1 MSGSDEADREK
12 GFLAR
17 WSQRKQEA
25 QRPEREPSQAS
36 EAVQR
41 ETSVEGQGAPE
52 PEFDLSA
59 LPKLE
64 ELTGSTDIT
73 AFLKKGVPEHLRNAA
88 LRKSWALDPAI
99 RNYVSPALDYAY
111 DWNAPG
117 GVPGGGQLETGMDV
131 AKMVSQIMGGPLSES
146 VKSETNRGDRVE
158 VGPQSDGGVAS
169 GPAPELSVQSL
180 PQSEAETETQANSTI
195 ETQAEDSLMD
205 RRQSLSAG
213 PALPPVRRH
222 GTAKPTV

>member
-1 MSGSDEADREK
+1 MSGPDESDREK

-25 QRPEREPSQAS
+25 QRPEAKLRD
-36 EAVQR
+36 AVEGTQPD
-41 ETSVEGQGAPE
+41 TVAEGQGAPE

-73 AFLKKGVPEHLRNAA
+73 AFLRKGVPEHLRNAA

-99 RNYVSPALDYAY
+99 RDYVSPALDYAY

-131 AKMVSQIMGGPLSES
+131 ARMVSQIMGAPLSES
-146 VKSETNRGDRVE
+146 VKLETNRGDRVDA
-158 VGPQSDGGVAS
+158 GQQPDGEVAS
-169 GPAPELSVQSL
+169 DTAPELPADSL
-180 PQSEAETETQANSTI
+180 RRAEPEAEIPAESTTGTVAEQAPT
-195 ETQAEDSLMD
+195 D
-205 RRQSLSAG
+205 RRQSVTDGA
-213 PALPPVRRH
+213 AQPPVRRH
-222 GTAKPTV
+222 GTAKPVV

>member
-1 MSGSDEADREK
+1 MSGSDEADQEK

-25 QRPEREPSQAS
+25 QRPEREPAEGVQQEAS
-36 EAVQR
+36 AER
-41 ETSVEGQGAPE
+41 QGAPE
-52 PEFDLSA
+52 PEFDLSE

-117 GVPGGGQLETGMDV
+117 GVPGGGQLETGIDV
-131 AKMVSQIMGGPLSES
+131 AKMVSQIMGDPLSEG
-146 VKSETNRGDRVE
+146 VKSKTNRVDRVDAGDE
-158 VGPQSDGGVAS
+158 SDGSIGLNPKS
-169 GPAPELSVQSL
+169 ELAVQPL
-180 PQSEAETETQANSTI
+180 
-195 ETQAEDSLMD
+195 
-205 RRQSLSAG
+205 RQSVPEPEMPVNSMPEISAEESPMDQGKSAG
-213 PALPPVRRH
+213 AGAAQQPVRRH

>member
-1 MSGSDEADREK
+1 MSGSDDADREK

-25 QRPEREPSQAS
+25 QRTEREP
-36 EAVQR
+36 R
-41 ETSVEGQGAPE
+41 ETVESVRPETPAEEATE

-117 GVPGGGQLETGMDV
+117 GVPGGGQLETGIDV
-131 AKMVSQIMGGPLSES
+131 AKMVSQIMGDPLSES
-146 VKSETNRGDRVE
+146 VKSETSRVDRVDAGE
-158 VGPQSDGGVAS
+158 ESDGGIAS
-169 GPAPELSVQSL
+169 SPKSELAVQSL
-180 PQSEAETETQANSTI
+180 RQSEPEPETPANSMP
-195 ETQAEDSLMD
+195 ETLAEKSPTD
-205 RRQSLSAG
+205 RGKSADAGAARQ
-213 PALPPVRRH
+213 PVRRH